1 MTDGSYV
8 RRGVVLH
15 EWEGELALQFHL
27 AGRRK
32 RCLVEGV
39 EVVDTERDAVA
50 EALAAR
56 ELRRVPGL
64 GALSSGTGDGHP
76 AGGC

>member
-1 MTDGSYV
+1 MTHRLYLMADGSYV

-15 EWEGELALQFHL
+15 EWEGEPALQFHL

-50 EALAAR
+50 EALAAA
-56 ELRRVPGL
+56 VFAAFP
-64 GALSSGTGDGHP
+64 D
-76 AGGC
+76 